1 MLKDLRRYGT
11 AASISQ
17 AEFAVRMA
25 VDRPYISDLEDEARI
40 PTVLALRHTALALG
54 VDVSYLL
61 INEKRKTARKGLG
74 QTRGL

>member
-1 MLKDLRRYGT
+1 MSKDLRRYDT

-25 VDRPYISDLEDEARI
+25 VDRPYISDLEGEARI
-40 PTVLALRHTALALG
+40 STVLTLRHKALALG

-74 QTRGL
+74 QTWGL